1 MAAIRILIVE
11 DHFLA
16 RFALTK
22 FLEERSDMTV
32 VAVAETGRQAVQLF
46 EQHLPDVVLMDL
58 RMPEMDGVAAIRSIR
73 ASRPGARILVVS
85 YYETID
91 DVRQALDAGAR
102 GFIKKDA
109 DSERLLEAIRRVA
122 LGLTHIPAEMAHS
135 LAQLS
140 PEDALR
146 PRERE
151 VLQHMFAGRSNQQ
164 IADELGISEGTVRIH
179 VSNVFHKLGVSRRTE
194 AISAGL
200 KRGLIRSE

>member
-1 MAAIRILIVE
+1 MASIRILVVE

-22 FLEERSDMTV
+22 FLEERSDMVV
-32 VAVAETGRQAVQLF
+32 VAVAETGKQAVQLYK
-46 EQHLPDVVLMDL
+46 QHLPDVVLMDL
-58 RMPEMDGVAAIRSIR
+58 RMPEMDGVTAIKSIR
-73 ASRPGARILVVS
+73 AIRPGAHILVVS

-109 DSERLLEAIRRVA
+109 ESERLLDAIRRVA
-122 LGLTHIPAEMAHS
+122 LGLTYVPEEMAHT
-135 LAQLS
+135 LAQLL
-140 PEDALR
+140 PESVLR

-151 VLQHMFAGRSNQQ
+151 VLQLLFAGLSNQE
-164 IADELGISEGTVRIH
+164 IADSLGISEGTVRIH

-194 AISAGL
+194 AISAAL
-200 KRGLIRSE
+200 KRGLIRTE